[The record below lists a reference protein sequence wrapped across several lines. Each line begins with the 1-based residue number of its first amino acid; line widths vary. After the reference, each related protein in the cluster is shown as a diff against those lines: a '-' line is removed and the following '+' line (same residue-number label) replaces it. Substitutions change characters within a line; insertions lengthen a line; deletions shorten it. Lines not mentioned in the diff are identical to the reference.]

1 MTAEVMSGKELAA
14 EIRAEAT
21 EKARA
26 LAAEGTTAKLVVVTA
41 TDDEGSAWYVSSIKK
56 AAEKCGIACEVRD
69 LGPAAPREQIAAEL
83 DALAKDG
90 GVHGVI
96 LQTPL
101 PKGISAP
108 EMAGHIALR
117 QDVDG
122 ASPDSLGNLVAGLW
136 AFPPATAEAVVR
148 LLKHYGFRLEG
159 MRAVVVG
166 RSTVV
171 GKPLAHLLLDEN
183 ATVTIAHSRTLNLPE
198 VTRAAQIVV
207 AAVGRTGLI
216 TSEHVSPGAIVIDVG
231 TNQDADGNLVG
242 DVDAASVKEAAK
254 ALTPVPGG
262 VGPVT
267 TALLLSH
274 VVKSAEAHH
283 ASR

>member
-14 EIRAEAT
+14 EIRAESTVQA
-21 EKARA
+21 AQ
-26 LAAEGTTAKLVVVTA
+26 LAAAGTTPKLVVVTA
-41 TDDEGSAWYVSSIKK
+41 TDDEGSAWYVSSIEK
-56 AAEKCGIACEVRD
+56 AAEKTGIACEVRD
-69 LGPAAPREQIAAEL
+69 LGRDADGKQITAEL
-83 DALAKDG
+83 DTLAGDG
-90 GVHGVI
+90 TVHGLI

-101 PKGISAP
+101 PKGISMS

-122 ASPDSLGNLVAGLW
+122 ANPESLGNLVAGQW
-136 AFPPATAEAVVR
+136 AFPPATAEAVIR

-159 MRAVVVG
+159 MRTAVVG

-171 GKPLAHLLLDEN
+171 GKPLAHLLLNEN
-183 ATVTIAHSRTLNLPE
+183 ATVTIGHSRTRDLPE
-198 VTRAAQIVV
+198 VTRSAEIVV
-207 AAVGRTGLI
+207 AAVGRIGLI
-216 TSEHVSPGAIVIDVG
+216 TAEFISPGAIVIDVG

-242 DVDAASVKEAAK
+242 DVDAASVAQVAGG
-254 ALTPVPGG
+254 LSPVPGG

-267 TALLLSH
+267 TALLLAH

-283 ASR
+283 G

>member
-1 MTAEVMSGKELAA
+1 MTAEVLSGKELAA

-21 EKARA
+21 DKAQR
-26 LAAEGTTAKLVVVTA
+26 LAAEGTVPTLVVVTA

-56 AAEKCGIACEVRD
+56 AAEKTGIACEVRD
-69 LGPAAPREQIAAEL
+69 LGQDADRKQIAAEL
-83 DALAKDG
+83 DTLAKDG
-90 GVHGVI
+90 TVHGVI

-101 PKGISAP
+101 PKGVSAP
-108 EMAGHIALR
+108 EMASHIALR

-122 ASPDSLGNLVAGLW
+122 ANPLSLGNLVAGLW
-136 AFPPATAEAVVR
+136 AFPPATAAAVIR
-148 LLKHYGFRLEG
+148 ILKHYGFRLEG
-159 MRAVVVG
+159 MTAAVVG

-183 ATVTIAHSRTLNLPE
+183 ATVTIAHSRTLDLPK

-242 DVDAASVKEAAK
+242 DVDAVSVKTVAK
-254 ALTPVPGG
+254 GLTPVPGG

-267 TALLLSH
+267 TALLLAH

-283 ASR
+283 AS

>member
-1 MTAEVMSGKELAA
+1 MSGKALAA

-21 EKARA
+21 EQATQ
-26 LAAEGTTAKLVVVTA
+26 LTAEGTVPTLVVVTA

-56 AAEKCGIACEVRD
+56 AAEKTGIACEVRD
-69 LGPAAPREQIAAEL
+69 LGPDATRTQIAAEL

-90 GVHGVI
+90 SVHGVI

-101 PKGISAP
+101 PKGVSAP

-136 AFPPATAEAVVR
+136 AFPPATAQAVVR

-159 MRAVVVG
+159 MRATVVG

-171 GKPLAHLLLDEN
+171 GKPLAHLLLAEN
-183 ATVTIAHSRTLNLPE
+183 ATVTIAHSRTRDLPE
-198 VTRAAQIVV
+198 VTRAAEIVV
-207 AAVGRTGLI
+207 AAVGRIGLI

-242 DVDAASVKEAAK
+242 DVDAASVASVAK
-254 ALTPVPGG
+254 GLTPVPGG

-267 TALLLSH
+267 TALLLAH
-274 VVKSAEAHH
+274 VVTSAAAHH
-283 ASR
+283 ASG